1 MLVINILVTLA
12 VSCVRIFVT
21 SYTCIRARTKFK
33 IPDDRR
39 SIKKGGKKEEEE
51 KRGGERKARLP
62 SLLSST

>member
-12 VSCVRIFVT
+12 VSCVSIFVT
-21 SYTCIRARTKFK
+21 TCIRARTKFK